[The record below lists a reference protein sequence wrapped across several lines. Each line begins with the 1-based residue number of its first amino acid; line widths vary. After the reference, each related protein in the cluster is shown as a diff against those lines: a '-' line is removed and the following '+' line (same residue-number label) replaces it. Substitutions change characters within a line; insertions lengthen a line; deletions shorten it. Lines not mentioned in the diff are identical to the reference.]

1 MLIQNLKPESF
12 FSLNLDSRYSSLP
25 PFASDKMKRD
35 VNRIYKILIKSV
47 GVSQL
52 NPIRLNLKLFDDK
65 GVFNRYKKQVAP
77 RMGTAGGFY
86 ISRLNE
92 ASVYTGKND
101 GRMYDVTRH
110 EATHAIVNGA
120 FGRIPT
126 WLNEG
131 LAEYFEQ
138 LSFHNSM
145 LRIVSLNNEHL
156 RLIARSHLPELA
168 GYFKL
173 TSKQWYAESNKNERY
188 ALGWSIVY
196 FLMSSKKDKQFLS
209 YMLDHLAYNYC
220 KPFSDIDYIIQY
232 YPGGLLQFEQNWKRW
247 LAGSKINH
255 KY

>member
-1 MLIQNLKPESF
+1 
-12 FSLNLDSRYSSLP
+12 
-25 PFASDKMKRD
+25 
-35 VNRIYKILIKSV
+35 
-47 GVSQL
+47 
-52 NPIRLNLKLFDDK
+52 
-65 GVFNRYKKQVAP
+65 
-77 RMGTAGGFY
+77 MGTAGGFY